1 MTSPVLKRSVV
12 IAGRKTSVSL
22 EQEFW
27 DALKEMAAARG
38 VTTGE
43 LIATIERGRTGSNLS
58 SCLRIFVLDSFR
70 ERATDPGPPS
80 RRMVLVVDDEPLVL
94 AVTASML
101 ADLGCEVVTSANGS
115 DALDKLAADQ
125 SIRILITDITMPG
138 LSGYELAERALRLR
152 PGLQAI
158 LLSGRETDGRGLPLL
173 RKPLLQADLTRVMR
187 ETTGLC

>member
-12 IAGRKTSVSL
+12 VGGRKTSVSL

-27 DALKEMAAARG
+27 DALKQMAAARG
-38 VTTGE
+38 LTTGAM
-43 LIATIERGRTGSNLS
+43 IATIERGRTGSNLS
-58 SCLRIFVLDSFR
+58 SCLRVFVLDSFR
-70 ERATDPGPPS
+70 GRAAEAGPPS
-80 RRMVLVVDDEPLVL
+80 RRRVLVVDDDPLVL
-94 AVTASML
+94 SATASML
-101 ADLGCEVVTSANGS
+101 ADLGCEVVTSGNGS
-115 DALDKLAADQ
+115 DALEKLAADQ

-138 LSGYELAERALRLR
+138 LSGHELAARARRLR
-152 PGLQAI
+152 PSLQAI